1 MPRHTRFC
9 PAGFPVH
16 IIQRGNNRQACFT
29 CDQDI
34 AAYAHWLDEGSVK
47 YGVAIHGWVFMTN
60 HTHLLLT
67 PTSDD
72 GISRLMQYLGR
83 LYVRRFNYR
92 YTRTGTLFDGRYKS
106 SMVQDDQYLL
116 NCLQYMELNPVRAG
130 IVKDPGDY
138 TWSSYKSH
146 AFGKNIGMWTP
157 HPLYLGL
164 GSTHKSRQNF
174 YREII
179 NEALTIEAIA
189 KIRHCANT
197 GLVLGTEKFRDQVE
211 SMRA

>member
-1 MPRHTRFC
+1 
-9 PAGFPVH
+9 
-16 IIQRGNNRQACFT
+16 
-29 CDQDI
+29 
-34 AAYAHWLDEGSVK
+34 
-47 YGVAIHGWVFMTN
+47 
-60 HTHLLLT
+60 
-67 PTSDD
+67 
-72 GISRLMQYLGR
+72 
-83 LYVRRFNYR
+83 
-92 YTRTGTLFDGRYKS
+92 
-106 SMVQDDQYLL
+106 MVQDDQYLL